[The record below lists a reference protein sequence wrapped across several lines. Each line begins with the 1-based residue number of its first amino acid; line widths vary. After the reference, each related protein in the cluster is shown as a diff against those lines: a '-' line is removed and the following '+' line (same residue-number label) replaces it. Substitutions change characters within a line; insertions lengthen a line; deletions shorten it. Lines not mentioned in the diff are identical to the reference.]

1 MCEAL
6 TREVN
11 GVNM

>member
-6 TREVN
+6 T
-11 GVNM
+11 